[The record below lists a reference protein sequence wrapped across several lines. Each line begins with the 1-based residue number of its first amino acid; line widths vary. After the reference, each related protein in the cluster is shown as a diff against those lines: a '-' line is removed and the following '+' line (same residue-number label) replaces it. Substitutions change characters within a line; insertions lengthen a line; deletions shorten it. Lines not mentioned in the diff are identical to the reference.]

1 VVDAEHR
8 VAAFTFSQPSRF
20 NRLFQLLT
28 QFLLWLDR
36 SPAHFWSFVA
46 IASLLLL
53 ASALAAFFHPASAR
67 RWNHPLVF
75 VALLFVTIFAFRWPL
90 IFDNRELNNPD
101 ESQMLAGAIALQHD
115 PVFWRSVDGN
125 TTGPLDQWPL
135 AMLGALGVRLD
146 YTNARLLALAL
157 AASTLAFTW
166 LALRVRFDDG
176 LARVLTLPPAALQ
189 IVTPFW
195 DFVQYS
201 SEHVPVTL
209 LAAAT
214 WLILAELYPKI
225 RHDRPWRWLL
235 AGVLLGAVPFAK
247 LQGAPAGLWLAVALV
262 FLLFDLPRPLRT
274 RLRSAGFLVA
284 GALVVPVAIFLLVLW
299 HGLWSDFW
307 SAYIVNNY
315 AYGQRFAGGWS
326 DYTRG
331 FLALVRNATG
341 FELYFFPML
350 GALLVALPWRVH
362 RWSHAESRVNLISL
376 GLLAIAAWSVA
387 APGRTYTHY
396 LQFITAPLA
405 LATGALVGAIPQIFR
420 AHSHPAL
427 RHAAAPALL
436 LLFLGVTLWPQ
447 SKFCTYMEYPPIGHY
462 TQTHGRLLRSPEA
475 TLLATFSR
483 PEEPIAAWGW
493 TPRFFVEAQRRHAP
507 REAHSALQ
515 LFEAPV
521 RDFYRERYLAD
532 FQRTQPPW
540 FLDTTGPGGFAFDDR
555 SKHGHETFPELAALI
570 ARDYRLVAESGSAR
584 LYGRATATP

>member
-1 VVDAEHR
+1 M
-8 VAAFTFSQPSRF
+8 
-20 NRLFQLLT
+20 LQLLT
-28 QFLLWLDR
+28 QLLLWLDH

-46 IASLLLL
+46 VASFLLL
-53 ASALAAFFHPASAR
+53 ASAIVAFFYPASAR

-75 VALLFVTIFAFRWPL
+75 GALAALAIFAFRWPL
-90 IFDNRELNNPD
+90 LFDNRELNNPD

-135 AMLGALGVRLD
+135 AALGALGVRLD
-146 YTNARLLALAL
+146 YTNARLLAFAL
-157 AASTLAFTW
+157 AWSTLLFTW

-176 LARVLTLPPAALQ
+176 LARILILPPAALQ

-195 DFVQYS
+195 DFIQYS
-201 SEHVPVTL
+201 SEHVPVAL

-225 RHDRPWRWLL
+225 RHDRPARWLL

-262 FLLFDLPRPLRT
+262 FLLFDTSSPRRV
-274 RLRSAGFLVA
+274 RVRSAACLVG
-284 GALVVPVAIFLLVLW
+284 GAFVVPLAIAALILW
-299 HGLWSDFW
+299 HGLWADFW

-326 DYTRG
+326 HYVAG

-341 FELYFFPML
+341 FELYFFPMV
-350 GALLVALPWRVH
+350 GAFLVALPWRVH
-362 RWSHAESRVNLISL
+362 RWSHAESRFNLIVF

-387 APGRTYTHY
+387 APGRNYTHY
-396 LQFITAPLA
+396 LQLIIAPLA
-405 LATGALVGAIPQIFR
+405 LATGALVGAIPESLR
-420 AHSHPAL
+420 ARAHPAL
-427 RHAAAPALL
+427 RHAIAPALL
-436 LLFLGVTLWPQ
+436 FLFLGATLWPQ
-447 SKFCTYMEYPPIGHY
+447 YKFCTYMEYPAFGNY
-462 TQTHGRLLRSPEA
+462 SQTRGRLLRSPEA
-475 TLLATFSR
+475 TLLAAFTR

-540 FLDTTGPGGFAFDDR
+540 FLDTTGPGSFAFDDR
-555 SKHGHETFPELAALI
+555 SKHSHETFPELAALI
-570 ARDYRLVAESGSAR
+570 AREYQLVAETRSAR
-584 LYGRATATP
+584 LYRRVAVDPILR

>member
-1 VVDAEHR
+1 M
-8 VAAFTFSQPSRF
+8 
-20 NRLFQLLT
+20 LQLLT

-46 IASLLLL
+46 VASFLLL
-53 ASALAAFFHPASAR
+53 ASALVAFFYPASAR

-75 VALLFVTIFAFRWPL
+75 GALLGLAIFAFRWPL
-90 IFDNRELNNPD
+90 LFDNRELNNPD

-135 AMLGALGVRLD
+135 AALGAFGVRLD

-157 AASTLAFTW
+157 ASATLVFTW

-176 LARVLTLPPAALQ
+176 LARILILPPAALQ

-195 DFVQYS
+195 DFIQYS
-201 SEHVPVTL
+201 SEHVPVAL
-209 LAAAT
+209 LAAAA

-225 RHDRPWRWLL
+225 RHDRPGRWLL

-262 FLLFDLPRPLRT
+262 FLLFDTTRPLRT
-274 RLRSAGFLVA
+274 RLRSVTFLCA
-284 GALVVPVAIFLLVLW
+284 GALLIPVAIFAMVLW
-299 HGLWSDFW
+299 HGQWPDFW

-326 DYTRG
+326 HYVDG

-341 FELYFFPML
+341 FELYFFPLL
-350 GALLVALPWRVH
+350 GALAAALPWRVH
-362 RWSHAESRVNLISL
+362 RWSHAESRYNLICF

-387 APGRTYTHY
+387 APGRNYTHY
-396 LQFITAPLA
+396 LQFIIAPLA
-405 LATGALVGAIPQIFR
+405 LAAGALVGAIIHACR
-420 AHSHPAL
+420 AHAHFVF
-427 RHAAAPALL
+427 RHLFAPALL
-436 LLFLGVTLWPQ
+436 ALFLGVTLWPQ
-447 SKFCTYMEYPPIGHY
+447 FKFCTYMEYPAFGNY
-462 TQTHGRLLRSPEA
+462 SQTRGRLPRSPEA
-475 TLLATFSR
+475 TLLATFTR

-507 REAHSALQ
+507 REAHCALQ

-521 RDFYRERYLAD
+521 RDFYRDRYLAD

-540 FLDTTGPGGFAFDDR
+540 FFDTTGPGSFAFDDR

-570 ARDYRLVAESGSAR
+570 ARDYRLIAESRSAR
-584 LYGRATATP
+584 LYARVTAGP